1 MRTTDGPRTP
11 SSLATLVI
19 ALSLVACGD
28 DAMDPADGGGGAT
41 AGSTSTGASTTSTTS
56 GSAGGGD
63 GEGGEAGS
71 STTSAGGDDPG
82 AGGAGGE
89 PGSGGAGTAPAIPF
103 TCPGGS
109 IVDGENE
116 LQVGD
121 RTRTLLADL
130 PADTSGP
137 VGVVFSWHGFGDS
150 APSFRAA
157 SALDPDADPSLPLI
171 VITPED
177 SGMLPPAGLD
187 WDIARGTE
195 DDDNRDLAFFEAML
209 GCLDEQYAID
219 PSRIYTH
226 GFSAGS
232 VMSSLLHSR
241 YPGLLSAIVNVSG
254 VWFNDEAQQDLVN
267 LISIDWNW
275 PALDPA
281 DGGAVLLTHGGP
293 DDVTVGN
300 LMNLEDAAQAA
311 FPFLAAA
318 NRVVIDCAHEQGH
331 TPHPEVTPQ
340 IISRFLSMHRAGEA
354 SPLLDEELEGW
365 PASCQIR
372 RP

>member
-1 MRTTDGPRTP
+1 MRTTDRLRTP
-11 SSLATLVI
+11 SVLASILVVASLAG
-19 ALSLVACGD
+19 CGD
-28 DAMDPADGGGGAT
+28 DTASPGDGAGGA
-41 AGSTSTGASTTSTTS
+41 AAASSTGAGTTSTTS
-56 GSAGGGD
+56 GST
-63 GEGGEAGS
+63 GEGGGGGNGTS
-71 STTSAGGDDPG
+71 SASAGGDDPG
-82 AGGAGGE
+82 EGGAGGAGGDG
-89 PGSGGAGTAPAIPF
+89 GSGGSSAVPTITFA
-103 TCPGGS
+103 CPGGT

-116 LQVGD
+116 LEVGD
-121 RTRTLLADL
+121 RTRMLLADF
-130 PADTSGP
+130 PADTSRP
-137 VGVVFSWHGFGDS
+137 MGVVFSWHGFGDS
-150 APSFRAA
+150 APNFRAA
-157 SALDPDADPSLPLI
+157 SALDPDADPALPVV

-177 SGMLPPAGLD
+177 SGMFPPAGLD

-209 GCLDEQYAID
+209 GCLDEQYEID
-219 PSRIYTH
+219 PARIYTH

-241 YPGLLSAIVNVSG
+241 YPGLLGAIVNVSG
-254 VWFNDEAQQDLVN
+254 VWFNDPAQQELVN

-293 DDVTVGN
+293 NDVTVGN

-318 NRVVIDCAHEQGH
+318 NRVVVDCAHEQGH

-354 SPLLDEELEGW
+354 SPLLTEELDGW
-365 PASCQIR
+365 PGSCQLR